1 MAMKTVLGIFRAACF
16 SPGMAERDEAILRA
30 VMARMQAAGYAVS
43 YLREEELAPDTPMP
57 YMALHMARSPQS
69 LELLLRWQ
77 RAGCRVV
84 NSVEGV
90 QGVERAALARW
101 CAMQGIPTPKTWI
114 VDTADCSALR
124 TVTTEGVCEE
134 IPFPCWVKRAGTCA
148 QESSDVCRV
157 ADAEEYM
164 ACMSRFRSRGICE
177 AVVMEHLEGPCVKFY
192 AVTGANFFYSL
203 PMGRLGYDKF
213 AGNTSE
219 CVEDDAGRACE
230 AVNRQVPM
238 WSPMLD
244 VYGGDAIV
252 GPDGVA
258 RLIDLNDW
266 PSFSA
271 CRSEAADAI
280 ARLAMTDDNLL

>member
-1 MAMKTVLGIFRAACF
+1 MKTVLGIFRAACF
-16 SPGMAERDEAILRA
+16 SPGMVERDEAVLRA
-30 VMARMQAAGYAVS
+30 VMARMEASGYAVS
-43 YLREEELAPDTPMP
+43 YLHEEELVPDTPMP
-57 YMALHMARSPQS
+57 YMALHMARSPQA
-69 LELLLRWQ
+69 LEVLLRWQ

-90 QGVERAALARW
+90 HSVERASLARW
-101 CAMQGIPTPKTWI
+101 CAVQGIPTPKTWI
-114 VDTADCSALR
+114 IDTADCRLLC
-124 TVTTEGVCEE
+124 TVTTEGVCED
-134 IPFPCWVKRAGTCA
+134 ITFPCWVKRAGTCA

-157 ADAEEYM
+157 TDAEEYR
-164 ACMSRFRSRGICE
+164 ACMSRYRSRGICE

-192 AVTGANFFYSL
+192 AVPGANFFYSL

-219 CVEDDAGRACE
+219 CIEDDTSWACE
-230 AVNRQVPM
+230 AVNRQAPK
-238 WSPMLD
+238 WTSMLD

-258 RLIDLNDW
+258 RLMDLNDW

-271 CRSEAADAI
+271 CRAVAAEAI
-280 ARLAMTDDNLL
+280 ALMIMNKTCV